1 MATEAQRRAVKKYD
15 AANTVQFHL
24 KLNVN
29 TDAAIIEK
37 LKSVEKVQTYLKELI
52 AADIKRGDIGRW
64 VPGRLGYVKDTWEG
78 TEYERPVWVPDESIE
93 SPSVVVCPFCGACVG
108 ADDAGEYCGECRHK
122 MHPFNPQKWADS

>member
-37 LKSVEKVQTYLKELI
+37 LKSVGKVQTYLKELI
-52 AADIKRGDIGRW
+52 EADIKRGDIGRW
-64 VPGRLGYVKDTWEG
+64 IPARVEYVEAKTEGYMTPKYIADDSLGY
-78 TEYERPVWVPDESIE
+78 S
-93 SPSVVVCPFCGACVG
+93 SVFICSLCGGIVEAKY
-108 ADDAGEYCGECRHK
+108 ADDWCSDCHHK
-122 MHPFNPQKWADS
+122 MTPFSPEKL